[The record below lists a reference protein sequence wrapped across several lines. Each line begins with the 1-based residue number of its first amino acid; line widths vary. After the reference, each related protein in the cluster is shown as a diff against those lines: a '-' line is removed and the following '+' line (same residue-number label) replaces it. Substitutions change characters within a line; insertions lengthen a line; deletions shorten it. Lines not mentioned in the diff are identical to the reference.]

1 MRRVSALYIGLC
13 ILLCAAFLAPTSA
26 KADDL
31 GLTRLARTINASIGN
46 GRMLFPFRELPSEPM
61 LLSDYPNGVGI
72 LGSIVK
78 LPANGSQ
85 FYSIEDDMVC
95 NPTDYA
101 FPRGQGGPQRIVSS
115 NRFDFDLA
123 AGEITVRGG
132 SKNDTVFSLSPITAQ
147 ILRRVS
153 VTLTDIREYTLDLR
167 NLYKRVLQVSSDP
180 LCANHNYAITKVYI
194 AKAKVTYFFKASLSL
209 TAKLDVATAISA
221 KLGLS
226 IATQDG
232 TSEADPN
239 TLSFESAER
248 IFAARIR
255 PVSEILPGRKRGMTV
270 AAKP

>member
-1 MRRVSALYIGLC
+1 MRRVSALYIGLS
-13 ILLCAAFLAPTSA
+13 ILSCAGIVPTSA
-26 KADDL
+26 HADDL
-31 GLTRLARTINASIGN
+31 GLTRLARTINTSIGN

-61 LLSDYPNGVGI
+61 LLSEYPNGVGI
-72 LGSIVK
+72 LGSVVK
-78 LPANGSQ
+78 LPSNSTQ

-101 FPRGQGGPQRIVSS
+101 FPRGQAGPQRIVSS
-115 NRFDFDLA
+115 NRFDFDLT
-123 AGEITVRGG
+123 AGEVTVRGG
-132 SKNDTVFSLSPITAQ
+132 SKNDKVFSLSPITAQ
-147 ILRRVS
+147 ILRRVA
-153 VTLTDIREYTLDLR
+153 VTLTDIREFTLDYR
-167 NLYKRVLQVSSDP
+167 NLGKRVLQVSSDP

-194 AKAKVTYFFKASLSL
+194 GKAKVTYFFKASLSL

-226 IATQDG
+226 VATQTG
-232 TSEADPN
+232 ASEADPN

-255 PVSEILPGRKRGMTV
+255 PISEILPGHKRGITV